1 MKILALDFDGVIVDS
16 AWECLFVSYNA
27 YFNVYTRRKKDFFG
41 GELFTFENWENIK
54 KRYKKEV
61 EHYRIMR
68 PYIRGADDY
77 GLIIKLIEEKKV
89 IENQKEFDKYRKSVD
104 FDFEAFHQEFYKER
118 DRLQELDF
126 KAWFNLDPSYSKI
139 VEGIKQ
145 LLERGTKI
153 IITTSNRLKS
163 IAPSFAPKYLG
174 FEIKQED
181 ILDKRFGEDKSE
193 QMNQIVKL
201 YNVKFEEIYFVD
213 DQVSHL
219 IQTRPLGVKVLLAG
233 WSYATDIQKE
243 EARKQNIPIIEREKD
258 FYYMIRNALK
268 VDI

>member
-16 AWECLFVSYNA
+16 AWECLFVGYNA
-27 YFNVYTRRKKDFFG
+27 YFKVYKRKKKVFFG
-41 GELFTFENWENIK
+41 GVPFTFENWENIK

-68 PYIRGADDY
+68 PYIRGANDY
-77 GLIIKLIEEKKV
+77 GLIIKLIEEKKI

-104 FDFEAFHQEFYKER
+104 FNFKAFHQEFYKER

-126 KAWFNLDPSYSKI
+126 KAWFNLEPSYPKI

-163 IAPSFAPKYLG
+163 IAPSFAPEYLG

-193 QMNQIVKL
+193 QMKHIVKS
-201 YNVKFEEIYFVD
+201 YNIKFEDIHFVD
-213 DQVSHL
+213 DLISHL
-219 IQTRPLGVKVLLAG
+219 IQTRPLGVKVILAG

-243 EARKQNIPIIEREKD
+243 KARRCNIPIIEREKD
-258 FYYMIRNALK
+258 FYPIVKNSLSEK
-268 VDI
+268 I

>member
-1 MKILALDFDGVIVDS
+1 LALDFDGVIVDS
-16 AWECLFVSYNA
+16 AFECLFVSYNA
-27 YFNVYTRRKKDFFG
+27 YFKVYERKEKDFFR
-41 GELFTFENWENIK
+41 GEPFTFKNWENIK
-54 KRYKKEV
+54 RRNKE
-61 EHYRIMR
+61 EIEYYRIMR
-68 PYIRGADDY
+68 PYIRGASDY
-77 GLIIKLIEEKKV
+77 GLIIKLMEEKKL
-89 IENQKEFDKYRKSVD
+89 IENQKEFDNYRKSVD
-104 FDFEAFHQEFYKER
+104 FDFEAFNQEFYKER

-126 KAWFNLDPSYSKI
+126 KAWFNLEPSYPKI

-145 LLERGTKI
+145 LLEGETKI

-163 IAPSFAPKYLG
+163 IAPSFTHEYLG

-193 QMNQIVKL
+193 QMKHIVKS
-201 YNVKFEEIYFVD
+201 YNIKFEEIYFVD
-213 DQVSHL
+213 DLVSHL
-219 IQTRPLGVKVLLAG
+219 IQTRPLGVKVFLAG

-243 EARKQNIPIIEREKD
+243 EARKQNILIIEREED

>member
-1 MKILALDFDGVIVDS
+1 LKILALDFDGVIVDS

-27 YFNVYTRRKKDFFG
+27 YFKVYKRKKKDFFG
-41 GELFTFENWENIK
+41 GEPFTFENWENIK
-54 KRYKKEV
+54 ERYKKET

-68 PYIRGADDY
+68 PYIRGANDY
-77 GLIIKLIEEKKV
+77 GLIIKLMEEKKI

-126 KAWFNLDPSYSKI
+126 KAWFNLEPSYSKI

-163 IAPSFAPKYLG
+163 IAPSFAPEYLG

-193 QMNQIVKL
+193 QMRQIVKS
-201 YNVKFEEIYFVD
+201 YNIKFEDIYFVD
-213 DQVSHL
+213 DQVNHL
-219 IQTRPLGVKVLLAG
+219 IQTKTLGVKVLLAG
-233 WSYATDIQKE
+233 WSYATKAQKE
-243 EARKQNIPIIEREKD
+243 EARKQNIPIIEKEED